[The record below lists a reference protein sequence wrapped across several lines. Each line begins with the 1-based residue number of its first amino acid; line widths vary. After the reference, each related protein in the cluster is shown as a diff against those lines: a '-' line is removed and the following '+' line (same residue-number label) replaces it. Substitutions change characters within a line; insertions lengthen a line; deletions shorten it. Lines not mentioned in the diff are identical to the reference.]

1 MKTVEHV
8 KCKVCGFCFYGYVPK
23 GGDGSE
29 LHVRAHKRSNGS
41 FSRFIRIKCPGSNQP
56 GEFIKEDK

>member
-1 MKTVEHV
+1 MKTIEHV
-8 KCKVCGFCFYGYVPK
+8 KCKVCGYCFYGYVPK
-23 GGDGSE
+23 GGDGS
-29 LHVRAHKRSNGS
+29 LLYVRTHKRINNN